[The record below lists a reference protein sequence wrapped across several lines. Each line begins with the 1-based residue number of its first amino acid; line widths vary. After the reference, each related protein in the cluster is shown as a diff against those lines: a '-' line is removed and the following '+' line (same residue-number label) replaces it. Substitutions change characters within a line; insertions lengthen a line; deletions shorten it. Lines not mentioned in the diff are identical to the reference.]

1 MSENPVSARNS
12 ENTMK
17 MKCKRDMVDKNI
29 LITLQRVEKTIIMKN
44 LTFLL
49 KLYVTFFVTD
59 HVFKRT
65 FALIAF
71 PNSKD
76 SLIASFKNKYDD
88 KVHYR
93 VFHNH
98 FIKYFFFL
106 IAL

>member
-49 KLYVTFFVTD
+49 KFYVTFLSRITYLKELLLLL
-59 HVFKRT
+59 H
-65 FALIAF
+65 
-71 PNSKD
+71 
-76 SLIASFKNKYDD
+76 
-88 KVHYR
+88 
-93 VFHNH
+93 
-98 FIKYFFFL
+98 FL
-106 IAL
+106 IRKIHLLQVLKTNTTIKCIIGCFTIILSNISFS